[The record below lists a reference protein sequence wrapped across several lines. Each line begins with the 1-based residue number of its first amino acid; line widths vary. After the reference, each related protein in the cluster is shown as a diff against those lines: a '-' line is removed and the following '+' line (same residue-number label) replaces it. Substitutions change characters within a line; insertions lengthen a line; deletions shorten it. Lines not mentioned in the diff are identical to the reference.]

1 MKCRVWTYKSKTTQ
15 SIAAFFRWA
24 RNQAL
29 QRIPFFN
36 SRGDLTTKV
45 VTMDLLL
52 IEPAWRE
59 AFARLGL
66 NSCTAVVR
74 HITCDEAV
82 KPGVLVK
89 PTILPGPSG
98 DVTSVFYKQYE
109 FASPSW
115 RFLGRASKA
124 RREWES
130 YTAFAECGVR
140 CAERIAVGE
149 ERDGMG
155 RLRRAFLI
163 TRAVPGAKTLTEF
176 VEQDCADRGQPG
188 SRSVRNQVL
197 VQLAAMTRLI
207 HEHGFFHNDLYWRN
221 ILVTRAGDG
230 APELWWIDCP
240 RGHHARFHREHR
252 RVKDLAC
259 LDRMAS
265 LHCTRKERLAFVRAY
280 LGEECQKVEVKRLA
294 LSAETYRQ
302 RRWVRKNL
310 E

>member
-1 MKCRVWTYKSKTTQ
+1 
-15 SIAAFFRWA
+15 
-24 RNQAL
+24 
-29 QRIPFFN
+29 
-36 SRGDLTTKV
+36 
-45 VTMDLLL
+45 MDLLL

-66 NSCTAVVR
+66 NSCPAVVR
-74 HITCDEAV
+74 HATGGKAV

-89 PTILPGPSG
+89 PTVLPGPSG
-98 DVTSVFYKQYE
+98 DATPVFYKQYE

-124 RREWES
+124 LREWES
-130 YTAFAECGVR
+130 YAAFAECGVR
-140 CAERIAVGE
+140 CAERIAAGE
-149 ERDGMG
+149 ERDALG
-155 RLRRAFLI
+155 RLLRAFLI

-176 VEQDCADRGQPG
+176 VEQDCANQSLPG
-188 SRSVRNQVL
+188 SRSVRKQL
-197 VQLAAMTRLI
+197 IVQLAAMTRRI
-207 HEHGFFHNDLYWRN
+207 HERGFFHNDLYWRN

-265 LHCTRKERLAFVRAY
+265 LHCTRKERLTFVRAY
-280 LGEECQKVEVKRLA
+280 LGSECSHAEAKSLA
-294 LSAETYRQ
+294 RQVDTYRQ
-302 RRWVRKNL
+302 RRWRSENK

>member
-1 MKCRVWTYKSKTTQ
+1 
-15 SIAAFFRWA
+15 
-24 RNQAL
+24 
-29 QRIPFFN
+29 
-36 SRGDLTTKV
+36 
-45 VTMDLLL
+45 MDLLL

-59 AFARLGL
+59 ALACLGL
-66 NSCTAVVR
+66 DSCLAVVR
-74 HITCDEAV
+74 HFTQNTVV

-89 PTILPGPSG
+89 PTILPGPAG
-98 DVTSVFYKQYE
+98 DGIPVFYKQYE
-109 FASPSW
+109 FASLSW

-163 TRAVPGAKTLTEF
+163 TRAVPGSKTLMEF
-176 VEQDCADRGQPG
+176 VEQDCAERSQPG
-188 SRSVRNQVL
+188 SRSLRNQLL
-197 VQLAAMTRLI
+197 VQLAAMTRRI
-207 HEHGFFHNDLYWRN
+207 HERGFFHNDLYWRN
-221 ILVTRAGDG
+221 ILVTRLGND

-265 LHCTRKERLAFVRAY
+265 LHCTRGERLRFVRAY
-280 LGEECQKVEVKRLA
+280 LGEHFSAAEIKRLA
-294 LSAETYRQ
+294 LAVDSYRR
-302 RRWVRKNL
+302 RRWQINRTDA
-310 E
+310 